1 MKLLSIE
8 ISNFRQFYGTQVVNF
23 STDEQKNVTLIHAEN
38 GVGKTAFLNAILWCL
53 FEQLTPNFK
62 HPTELLNNVKK
73 EEGDGGYYVRISFV
87 HMGRKYLVQRRYSTL
102 NGPSFSV
109 HEELA
114 TGNHSAVN
122 NPAFFI
128 NSVVPKDMAGYFF
141 FQGEGAGAFA
151 DNRKGSVRDAIRD
164 ILGFSVAEIA
174 VKDIL
179 NIKSEFRK
187 ELISVDQTSEV
198 GKLQSQLGNLE
209 QTLARASEELM
220 HFKNEKIDLERDK
233 EIVDQEYRDSNIEVV
248 RAKQKQRDSKES
260 ELLRIEQQ
268 MKQVHIRRAN
278 LITKYAVSI
287 FGKKVADQGIEFI
300 DEKALKG
307 TVPAPFNEQLVRDII
322 EQARCICGAEV
333 KEGTGSYANILKMV
347 EKAADPILLNRV
359 QRARGQLTSIKKE
372 LRDASDVFTESR
384 SELANVIQARDT
396 VSRDLA
402 ELSGDLKSITFDD
415 IADKEKRRTHLKK
428 SIEQVDRSIWGK
440 ERDILE
446 YAKTIEDLKGKINR
460 LGARTPEISLL
471 NKRIAFAEL
480 LENKLTKLLEDTES
494 SSRSVL
500 MAKINDF
507 LRKYV
512 RQDYVAALSESYD
525 IVLYDNRRNKV
536 ATSDGQALLLSL
548 TFISALISIA
558 KDRLS
563 AKGEVLQP
571 GATAPF
577 VIDAPFGVLDNEY
590 KSNIARELPGAVS
603 QIVFLLSSSHWEGA
617 VESAIRSRVGAE
629 YNMVLEVS
637 SAVKQSIRAGIEI
650 NGKFHETVRYDSMR
664 DMTRIEE
671 VSFL

>member
-8 ISNFRQFYGTQVVNF
+8 ISNFRQFYGVQVVNF
-23 STDEQKNVTLIHAEN
+23 ATDEEKNVTLIHAEN

-62 HPTELLNNVKK
+62 HPDDLLNNVKK
-73 EEGDGGYYVRISFV
+73 HENEDGYYVRISFV
-87 HMGRKYLVQRRYSTL
+87 HMGRKYLVQRRYSNL
-102 NGPSFSV
+102 SGASFSV

-114 TGNHSAVN
+114 TGNHSSVP

-187 ELISVDQTSEV
+187 ELIAVDQTSEV
-198 GKLQSQLGNLE
+198 GKLQSQLGNVE
-209 QTLARASEELM
+209 QALAQASEDLT
-220 HFKNEKIDLERDK
+220 HFKSEKFELERDK
-233 EIVDQEYRDSNIEVV
+233 EKVDQQYRDSNIEVV
-248 RAKQKQRDSKES
+248 RSKQKQRDSKES
-260 ELLRIEQQ
+260 ELQRIDQQ
-268 MKQVHIRRAN
+268 MKQVHSRRAG
-278 LITKYAVSI
+278 LITKYAVSV

-322 EQARCICGAEV
+322 EQAKCICGTEI
-333 KEGTGSYANILKMV
+333 KEGTPSYANILKMV
-347 EKAADPILLNRV
+347 EKAADPVLLNRV
-359 QRARGQLTSIKKE
+359 QRARGQLTSIRKE

-384 SELANVIQARDT
+384 SELANIIQTREA

-402 ELSGDLKSITFDD
+402 ELSTDLKNITFDE
-415 IADKEKRRTHLKK
+415 IADKEKQRDHLKK
-428 SIEQVDRSIWGK
+428 SIAQVDRSIWSK

-446 YAKTIEDLKGKINR
+446 YDKKIEELKGKISR

-480 LENKLTKLLEDTES
+480 LESKLTKLLKDTES
-494 SSRSVL
+494 NSRNIL
-500 MAKINDF
+500 MTKINDF
-507 LRKYV
+507 LKKYV
-512 RQDYVAALSESYD
+512 RQDYLASLSESYD
-525 IVLYDNRRNKV
+525 IVLYDNKRNKV

-558 KDRLS
+558 KERLS

-590 KSNIARELPGAVS
+590 KSNIARELPGSVS

-637 SAVKQSIRAGIEI
+637 SAVKQSIRAGIDI
-650 NGKFHETVRYDSMR
+650 NGKLHETVRYDAVR

-671 VSFL
+671 VSF